1 MRHSSRRLI
10 GMTAALALLLSPAW
24 ALASALES
32 PADGG
37 TVSGIGVIS
46 GWKCDAE
53 GDITAR
59 IDSGDHI
66 SLAVQQPRADTRPVC
81 GTDDNGF
88 ITQINWNLLTDG
100 PHTVGVYDDG
110 VEFDRST
117 FSVVNF
123 GQEFVE
129 GVSRECTIEDFPATG
144 ETATFE
150 WNESTQHLELA
161 EITGAPEDPED
172 MEDMDPD
179 LAQFDGTWTARF
191 RLTSSGCPLDIN
203 LDATCEISN
212 GSLTCPNGVE
222 GTLVFSAGSSSWSV
236 DGVLGLLEGEFDGV
250 LDDQI
255 GSGSWDVL
263 GCSGTWTLTKQ

>member
-1 MRHSSRRLI
+1 M
-10 GMTAALALLLSPAW
+10 
-24 ALASALES
+24 
-32 PADGG
+32 
-37 TVSGIGVIS
+37 SGLGFIS

-53 GDITAR
+53 GAITAR

-66 SLAVQQPRADTRPVC
+66 PLATQQSRADTRPVC

-100 PHTVGVYDDG
+100 PHTVGVYDNEG
-110 VEFDRST
+110 EFARST
-117 FSVVNF
+117 FTVVNF
-123 GQEFVE
+123 GQEFVRE
-129 GVSRECTIEDFPATG
+129 ATGECTIEDFPATG
-144 ETATFE
+144 ETATFA
-150 WNESTQHLELA
+150 WNQSTQHLELA
-161 EITGAPEDPED
+161 EIMGAPEDPET
-172 MEDMDPD
+172 MELD

-222 GTLVFSAGSSSWSV
+222 GTIVFSAGSSSWSV

-250 LDDQI
+250 LDESDRVRLMGCLGLLRHVDADQA
-255 GSGSWDVL
+255 G
-263 GCSGTWTLTKQ
+263 